1 MRNKGVDPLVAE
13 HVINTGNALPIH
25 QGPRRCS
32 PETRKKIQEN
42 VEELLK
48 SGIIKASRSPW
59 SSPVVL
65 VPKKGGKTRFCVDY
79 RKLND
84 VTRKEIYSI
93 PRCDDVLD
101 GLGGKRW
108 FSTLDLQ
115 NGYFQI
121 PLSESSKEKTAFA
134 TWNGHYEFNY
144 MSFGLA
150 TAPCTF
156 QRAMDS
162 VLAGL
167 KYNVCQVYLD
177 DVIISSKT
185 FKEHI
190 QYIAKVLKRF
200 QTARLKLRSSKCH
213 FCCSEVQYLG
223 HLITRDGVRPNP
235 DKIALI
241 AKWEVPKSA
250 ANLLSIIGLAGYYR
264 KFIPNFARYEAQLRK
279 AVARATDPKNKNGKW
294 NLTASEIECF

>member
-1 MRNKGVDPLVAE
+1 M
-13 HVINTGNALPIH
+13 
-25 QGPRRCS
+25 
-32 PETRKKIQEN
+32 
-42 VEELLK
+42 
-48 SGIIKASRSPW
+48 
-59 SSPVVL
+59 
-65 VPKKGGKTRFCVDY
+65 
-79 RKLND
+79 
-84 VTRKEIYSI
+84 
-93 PRCDDVLD
+93 LD

-108 FSTLDLQ
+108 FSTLDVQ

-121 PLSESSKEKTAFA
+121 PLSENSKEKTAFA

-156 QRAMDS
+156 QRAMD

-190 QYIAKVLKRF
+190 QDIAKVLKRF

-294 NLTASEIECF
+294 NLTASEIECFEFLKNGRSNHRTTRFFRKLHIRDSY